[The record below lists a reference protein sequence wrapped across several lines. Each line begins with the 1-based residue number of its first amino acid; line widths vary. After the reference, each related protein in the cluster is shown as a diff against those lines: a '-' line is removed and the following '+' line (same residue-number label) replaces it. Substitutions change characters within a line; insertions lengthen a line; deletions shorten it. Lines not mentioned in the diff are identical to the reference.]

1 MITIVLPA
9 YNEELTIGPLLESI
23 KAAMEDDGLAY
34 NVLIVNDG
42 SRDKTAEVVTEYGR
56 TMPLRMINHSV
67 NKGLPEAI
75 KTGLFSAANQLN
87 ANDIVITMDADNTHS
102 PGLILR
108 MVRLLKEGS
117 QVVIAS
123 RYQPGAHIRGLSKT
137 RRLLSY
143 GANLMFRILLP
154 IPGAKDYSC
163 GFRAYRAS
171 VLKEAIAQYGDT
183 FISQPGFSCM
193 IDILL
198 KIGQLDPIVT
208 EVPLILR
215 YDLKESASKM
225 NVSGNVKET
234 LGLLL
239 KRFLGMEDWRFRKS
253 PSYTNAASSK
263 L

>member
-9 YNEELTIGPLLESI
+9 YNEERTIGPLLESI
-23 KAAMEDDGLAY
+23 KDAMEEDGLAY
-34 NVLIVNDG
+34 NVLIVDDG
-42 SRDKTAEVVTEYGR
+42 SIDQTAEVVGDYASN
-56 TMPLRMINHSV
+56 MPIRLLQHPV

-75 KTGLFSAANQLN
+75 KTGLFSAANQLDDR
-87 ANDIVITMDADNTHS
+87 DIVITMDADNTHS

-123 RYQPGAHIRGLSKT
+123 RYQPGSHIRGLSRT

-163 GFRAYRAS
+163 GYRAYRAS
-171 VLKEAIAQYGDT
+171 ILKEAFCRYGET

-198 KIGQLDPIVT
+198 KIGRLDPIVN

-215 YDLKESASKM
+215 YDLKDSASKM
-225 NVSGNVKET
+225 NVAGNVRET
-234 LGLLL
+234 LELLL
-239 KRFLGMEDWRFRKS
+239 KRFLRIERLS
-253 PSYTNAASSK
+253 PPSVHTPIMSKTN
-263 L
+263 